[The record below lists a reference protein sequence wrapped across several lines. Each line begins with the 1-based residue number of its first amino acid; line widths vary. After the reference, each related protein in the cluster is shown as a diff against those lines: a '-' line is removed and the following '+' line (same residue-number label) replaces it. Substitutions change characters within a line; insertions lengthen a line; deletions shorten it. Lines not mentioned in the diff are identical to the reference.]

1 VLRNSTDDLGAR
13 SIHQAGELL
22 QVFLHMARIGRS
34 FAGRGNQHHP
44 LDRIADGNQRS
55 NK

>member
-1 VLRNSTDDLGAR
+1 MLRDSTDDLGAR
-13 SIHQAGELL
+13 SIDQAGEFLEM
-22 QVFLHMARIGRS
+22 FLHMARIGRS
-34 FAGRGNQHHP
+34 FAGRGYQHDP